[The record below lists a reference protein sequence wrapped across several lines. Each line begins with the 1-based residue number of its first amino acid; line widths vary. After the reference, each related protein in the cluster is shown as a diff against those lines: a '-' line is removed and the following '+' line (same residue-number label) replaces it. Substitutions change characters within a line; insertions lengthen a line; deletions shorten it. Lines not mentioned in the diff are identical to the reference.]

1 MKTIF
6 LTIATLL
13 SVSTFAQ
20 KNSETELSK
29 TLTEWNKGNHSSQA
43 NFKQLVNDYLMI
55 SNND

>member
-29 TLTEWNKGNHSSQA
+29 TLTEWNKGNHSSEA
-43 NFKQLVNDYLMI
+43 NFKQLVNDYPNEWLP
-55 SNND
+55 